1 MSRVLEVLL
10 TDLRHLIADLGKDGG
25 QIGPSVYNTAQ
36 HIRLAPPAEG
46 VWPAVE
52 WLVKQQHADGGW
64 GPPTM
69 IMARDVP
76 TLAAVLALHKVGG
89 RKHVREAVSGGMTFL
104 RRHAANWGETLP
116 DDIPVGVELILP
128 ALLDEAALAGLP
140 VPEPLHYTAL
150 RKLGERRRNLIG
162 RLEPGG
168 GSTASHSW
176 EAWGTRLD
184 PALLDESGGVG
195 HSPAATAAW
204 LRASA
209 GRADLAA
216 ERAAATEYLRRAC
229 LATGT
234 GLPGVAPG
242 VWPYPRNEQTV
253 SLFTLLLAGLL
264 DEPALEGSLA
274 PQVADLWQSLRPEG
288 QGISDWFSSDGDITA
303 MCFAV
308 ARHRGYAP
316 DPATM
321 RRYIVDGLCLT
332 YPQEL
337 QPSLSATAHAAHAL
351 AALGENPTPLLDKLC
366 ARRSA
371 ERLWDGDKWHGSWTY
386 ITGHT
391 ISALLA
397 FGRSD
402 EAMAALPAI
411 LDRQKPNGSWGET
424 EARDEE
430 TANVVIA
437 LLDIDRREG
446 LPDQARGALTNAA
459 GWLMRHY
466 RPLREETGACWI
478 GKELYRPR
486 RIARTLQLAAL
497 LACVRGGYAP
507 GVED

>member
-1 MSRVLEVLL
+1 MSRALEILL
-10 TDLRHLIADLGKDGG
+10 TDLRYLIADLGRDGG

-36 HIRLAPPAEG
+36 HLRLAPPAEG

-52 WLVKQQHADGGW
+52 WLVKQQHGDGGW
-64 GPPTM
+64 GSPTM

-76 TLAAVLALHKVGG
+76 TLAAVLALHSVGG
-89 RKHVREAVSGGMTFL
+89 RKYVREAVSGGMTFL
-104 RRHAANWGETLP
+104 RRHAAMWSETLP

-128 ALLDEAALAGLP
+128 VLLDEAALAGLP

-150 RKLGERRRNLIG
+150 RKLGERRRTLIG
-162 RLEPGG
+162 RLEPRG

-176 EAWGTRLD
+176 EAWGTRPD

-204 LRASA
+204 LRAA
-209 GRADLAA
+209 AERADLAG
-216 ERAAATEYLRRAC
+216 ERAAATEYLRQAC
-229 LATGT
+229 LATST

-253 SLFTLLLAGLL
+253 SLFTLFLAGLL
-264 DEPALEGSLA
+264 DEPALESSLA
-274 PQVADLWQSLRPEG
+274 PQVADLWQGLRPEG
-288 QGISDWFSSDGDITA
+288 QGISDWFSTDGDITA

-308 ARHRGYAP
+308 AH
-316 DPATM
+316 
-321 RRYIVDGLCLT
+321 
-332 YPQEL
+332 
-337 QPSLSATAHAAHAL
+337 
-351 AALGENPTPLLDKLC
+351 NLC
-366 ARRSA
+366 AQRTL
-371 ERLWDGDKWHGSWTY
+371 ERLWDGDKWHASWTY

-397 FGRSD
+397 AGRSD

-446 LPDQARGALTNAA
+446 LPEQARGALSSAA

-497 LACVRGGYAP
+497 LSCVRGGYVSGA
-507 GVED
+507 EN

>member
-1 MSRVLEVLL
+1 MSRALDILL

-25 QIGPSVYNTAQ
+25 QISPSVYNTAQ

-64 GPPTM
+64 GSPTT
-69 IMARDVP
+69 ILARDVP
-76 TLAAVLALHKVGG
+76 TLAAVLALHTVGG
-89 RKHVREAVSGGMTFL
+89 RKNVREAISGGMTFL
-104 RRHAANWGETLP
+104 RRHAATWSDTLP

-128 ALLDEAALAGLP
+128 SLLDEAALAGLP
-140 VPEPLHYTAL
+140 VPEPLHYAPL
-150 RKLGERRRNLIG
+150 RKLGERRRDLIG
-162 RLEPGG
+162 RFEPGP

-176 EAWGTRLD
+176 EAWGTRPD

-204 LRASA
+204 LRAA
-209 GRADLAA
+209 AQRVDLAV
-216 ERAAATEYLRRAC
+216 ERVAATQYLRRAC
-229 LATGT
+229 RSTGT
-234 GLPGVAPG
+234 GLPGVSPG

-264 DEPALEGSLA
+264 DEPALEPALA
-274 PQVADLWQSLRPEG
+274 AQVTDLWQGLRPEG
-288 QGISDWFSSDGDITA
+288 QGISDWFSTDGDITA

-308 ARHRGYAP
+308 ARHRGYGP
-316 DPATM
+316 NPAVL

-351 AALGENPTPLLDKLC
+351 AMLGEDPTPLLDSLC
-366 ARRSA
+366 AKRSK
-371 ERLWDGDKWHGSWTY
+371 ERLWEGDKWHASWTY

-397 FGRSD
+397 AGRSD
-402 EAMAALPAI
+402 EAVAALPAI

-424 EARDEE
+424 DARDEE

-437 LLDIDRREG
+437 LLDIERREG
-446 LPDQARGALTNAA
+446 LPEQARRALSNAA
-459 GWLMRHY
+459 VWLMRHY
-466 RPLREETGACWI
+466 RPLREDTGACWI

-486 RIARTLQLAAL
+486 RIARTLHLAAL
-497 LACVRGGYAP
+497 LACVRGGYTS